1 MRRFAAAIL
10 LLALTATPGAQA
22 QSVRLGES
30 SIRRADP
37 NPSAVIAA
45 EMALTRNAREK
56 GQWVALRES
65 AAPDAVMLVPGLP
78 LAQAWLKRQT
88 EPATSAR
95 WQPYAVASSC
105 DGTVMVVTG
114 TWSAVDGR
122 GEYASVWQRQ
132 EKGDYKWLIRAST
145 SEADPPAEPDM
156 LAARV
161 ADCALAVR
169 PPRPPAIEK
178 RKGQSPAVSLDPNG
192 RDGRSRDGTLF
203 WRVRLTPEGR
213 REFSFD
219 MAQDGQMK
227 AVVTVRDASSLR

>member
-1 MRRFAAAIL
+1 MRRFTAAIL
-10 LLALTATPGAQA
+10 LLALMATPGAQA
-22 QSVRLGES
+22 QSMGRGES
-30 SIRRADP
+30 PIHRAYP

-56 GQWVALRES
+56 GQWAAMRES

-78 LAQAWLKRQT
+78 FAQAWLKRQP
-88 EPATSAR
+88 EPATPAR

-114 TWSAVDGR
+114 TWSAADGR

-145 SEADPPAEPDM
+145 SEANPPAEPDM

-169 PPRPPAIEK
+169 SPSPAAIEK
-178 RKGQSPAVSLDPNG
+178 RKGQLPAVSLDPNG
-192 RDGRSRDGTLF
+192 RDGRSRDGTLI
-203 WRVRLTPEGR
+203 WRVRLTPEGG

-227 AVVTVRDASSLR
+227 PVATGRGASPG